1 MNLLILYGK
10 KVFMTAKWLL
20 IYRNSVVVDTFN
32 TKYAARK
39 EIDNRRQLAHML
51 GEDVDRIY
59 QIRKM

>member
-1 MNLLILYGK
+1 
-10 KVFMTAKWLL
+10 MTAKWLL

-32 TKYAARK
+32 TKYAVRK

>member
-20 IYRNSVVVDTFN
+20 IYRNSVVVDTFS

>member
-20 IYRNSVVVDTFN
+20 IYNNSVIVDTFS